1 MKRFFAL
8 CIVLPSLGFVA
19 VHHNAAA
26 QTMLDNSAQK
36 ASPFVKETLKSLTT
50 RFSAAHPKF
59 RNLSVHTNSDK
70 KQVICGQVSLS
81 ENKSPAEDSFLSFG
95 AAEDSEQPVVYESR
109 SIPTTLD
116 SREANQWI
124 NHGADLE
131 ELEEL
136 GCVPEGSYRQYGDSL
151 NKVLQ
156 EHKINTR
163 R

>member
-8 CIVLPSLGFVA
+8 CVVLSGLYPVA
-19 VHHNAAA
+19 MEHSAAA

-36 ASPFVKETLKSLTT
+36 ATPFVKATLKTLTT
-50 RFSAAHPKF
+50 RFSNAHPKF
-59 RNLSVHTNSDK
+59 RNLTVHTNSDK
-70 KQVICGQVSLS
+70 KQVVCGQVSLS
-81 ENKSPAEDSFLSFG
+81 ESKAPANESFLSFG
-95 AAEDSEQPVVYESR
+95 ASEESEQPIVYEAR
-109 SIPTTLD
+109 TIPATLD

-136 GCVPEGSYRQYGDSL
+136 GCVPEGSYRQYGDTL

-156 EHKINTR
+156 DSKSNATR
-163 R
+163 

>member
-8 CIVLPSLGFVA
+8 CILLPGLGLVA
-19 VHHNAAA
+19 PHHNAAA

-36 ASPFVKETLKSLTT
+36 ASPFVKATLKSLTT
-50 RFSAAHPKF
+50 RFSSAHPKF
-59 RNLSVHTNSDK
+59 RKLSVHTNSDK
-70 KQVICGQVSLS
+70 KQVVCGQFSLS
-81 ENKSPAEDSFLSFG
+81 DNKSPAEESFLSFG
-95 AAEDSEQPVVYESR
+95 ASEDSEQPVVYEAR
-109 SIPTTLD
+109 NIPATLD
-116 SREANQWI
+116 PREANQWI

-156 EHKINTR
+156 ERKTNATR
-163 R
+163 

>member
-8 CIVLPSLGFVA
+8 CILLPSLGSVSL
-19 VHHNAAA
+19 HHNAAA

-36 ASPFVKETLKSLTT
+36 APPFVKATLKSLTT
-50 RFSAAHPKF
+50 RFSNTHPKF
-59 RNLSVHTNSDK
+59 RNLVVHTNSDK
-70 KQVICGQVSLS
+70 KQIVCGQISLS
-81 ENKSPAEDSFLSFG
+81 ESKTPAEESFQSFG
-95 AAEDSEQPVVYESR
+95 AAEDSEQPVVYEDR
-109 SIPTTLD
+109 AIPATLD
-116 SREANQWI
+116 SREANLWI

-156 EHKINTR
+156 DRKINATR
-163 R
+163 

>member
-8 CIVLPSLGFVA
+8 CIILPSLGSVA
-19 VHHNAAA
+19 VHHTAAA

-50 RFSAAHPKF
+50 RFPSAHPKF
-59 RNLSVHTNSDK
+59 RKLSVHTNSDK
-70 KQVICGQVSLS
+70 KQVVCGQVSLS
-81 ENKSPAEDSFLSFG
+81 ENKAPAEDSFLSFG
-95 AAEDSEQPVVYESR
+95 ASEDSEQPVVYEAR
-109 SIPTTLD
+109 PIPSTLD

-156 EHKINTR
+156 EHKINTTR
-163 R
+163 